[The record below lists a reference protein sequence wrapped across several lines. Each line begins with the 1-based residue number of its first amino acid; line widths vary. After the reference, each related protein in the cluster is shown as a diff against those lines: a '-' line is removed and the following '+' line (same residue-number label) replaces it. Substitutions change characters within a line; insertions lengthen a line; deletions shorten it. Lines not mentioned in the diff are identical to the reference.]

1 MNEIIEELDPP
12 PNQSPL
18 DISGSAKK
26 ALAVFAVLLIIALY
40 VANLFFGQNSVPALW
55 RLTEQRD
62 HLKQEIERIKSQN
75 AMYQKELFE
84 LEKLEG
90 KK

>member
-26 ALAVFAVLLIIALY
+26 ALAVFAVLL
-40 VANLFFGQNSVPALW
+40 
-55 RLTEQRD
+55 LTEQRD
-62 HLKQEIERIKSQN
+62 HLKQEIERLKSQN